1 MGVGP
6 SLLMRVNVLIR
17 HLYTCGAVLVIAIK
31 EYLFGPLSPRPTTM
45 TDAYIG
51 YESLVDELSTLVSI
65 SPPPF
70 IYVNDST
77 SPRLT
82 SSVLSTLFK
91 SFTLDPGPS
100 SRRVHYAQVNGIA
113 CFTPR
118 LFYDNVLNALTEWT
132 PDWELGCANWGHETE
147 RWNEH
152 FDSFL
157 HGLRA
162 ARKYLQ
168 DNAKRK
174 DKEKARGQDYDGVRF
189 VIVVEH
195 AERLKEN
202 LPELIVPLTRLAELV
217 GAAPV
222 SKFAFLI
229 HLAVPTRSYRP
240 IPLSSTVGGHP
251 TSPRCISRS
260 VLHRHGPITQ
270 RK

>member
-1 MGVGP
+1 
-6 SLLMRVNVLIR
+6 MRVDVLVV
-17 HLYTCGAVLVIAIK
+17 HLYTCEAMLMMISIK
-31 EYLFGPLSPRPTTM
+31 ECLFGPSCLM
-45 TDAYIG
+45 TDAIYIG

-70 IYVNDST
+70 IYINDPT

-82 SSVLSTLFK
+82 SAILSTLFK
-91 SFTLDPGPS
+91 SFPSTSLDPGPS
-100 SRRVHYAQVNGIA
+100 SRRVHYAQVNAIA

-118 LFYDNVLNALTEWT
+118 LFFDNVVNALTEWT

-168 DNAKRK
+168 DRSKGK
-174 DKEKARGQDYDGVRF
+174 GKEKARGQDYDDVRF
-189 VIVVEH
+189 VIVVER

-217 GAAPV
+217 CAAPV
-222 SKFAFLI
+222 PKFALLT
-229 HLAVPTRSYRP
+229 HLAVPTRSHRA
-240 IPLSSTVGGHP
+240 IPLSSTMGRHP

-260 VLHRHGPITQ
+260 VLHRHGPIAQ